1 MEITLWWYNEKEQTV
16 MVTKKFEPHLLD
28 IDYNKSSKA
37 CDPCALECKKI
48 NKKVN
53 NRKLSKLKDEE
64 VSYIL
69 NIFEKIT
76 KDSF

>member
-1 MEITLWWYNEKEQTV
+1 
-16 MVTKKFEPHLLD
+16 MVTKKFEPNLLD

-48 NKKVN
+48 DKKVN
-53 NRKLSKLKDEE
+53 NRKLSELKDNE

-69 NIFEKIT
+69 NVFEK
-76 KDSF
+76 